1 MFSKPSKILILNG
14 LIVLMI
20 INSFFRYPLFLFVQ
34 ILLGILI
41 LLIFNS
47 IYFSTNNEEFKIEDN
62 QSPFSKSF
70 STLIKQIPFPLLIVN
85 KEGEFLYASPA
96 FKNILS
102 NKATNIAQTNVE
114 MRSILTHAL
123 DVSLNRHYEFNYNL
137 RVYDLHFVLLKKN
150 QYLFIF
156 TDITRQITDQRN
168 TRRFLAD
175 ASHELRTPITAIK
188 GISESLISNQ
198 EKDVD
203 VIHDF
208 LSQIHFQSER
218 LETMVSDMLLISKLS
233 QHHISIDKTKFDL
246 LELVT
251 QAQKSFQKEY
261 DKKGLTLQI
270 PTTSLFIH
278 ADYKKVLTIMN
289 NLIHNA
295 LRYSEQGVVTV
306 DYYEESNHIIIT
318 VEDQGF
324 GISAEDLDSLFE
336 RFYRVDSARNSKI
349 GGSGLGLSITKQLV
363 EEHGGKILVESEI
376 NKGSKFKVILPQS

>member
-14 LIVLMI
+14 LIIFMI
-20 INSFFRYPLFLFVQ
+20 INSFFRYPLFLLVQ

-41 LLIFNS
+41 LLIINS

-96 FKNILS
+96 FKNILN

-324 GISAEDLDSLFE
+324 GISTEDLDSLFE

>member
-14 LIVLMI
+14 LIIFMI

-47 IYFSTNNEEFKIEDN
+47 IYFSTNNDEFKIEDN

-96 FKNILS
+96 FKNILN

-324 GISAEDLDSLFE
+324 GISTEDLDSLFE

>member
-14 LIVLMI
+14 LIIFMI

-41 LLIFNS
+41 LLIINS
-47 IYFSTNNEEFKIEDN
+47 IDFSTNNEEFKIEDN

-70 STLIKQIPFPLLIVN
+70 NTLIKQIPFPLLIVN

-96 FKNILS
+96 FKNILN

-324 GISAEDLDSLFE
+324 GISTEDLDSIFE

>member
-1 MFSKPSKILILNG
+1 MFSKSSKILILNG
-14 LIVLMI
+14 LIIFMI

-41 LLIFNS
+41 LLIINS

-96 FKNILS
+96 FKNILN

-324 GISAEDLDSLFE
+324 GISTEDLDSLFE

>member
-14 LIVLMI
+14 LIIFMI

-41 LLIFNS
+41 LLIINS

-96 FKNILS
+96 FKNILN

-306 DYYEESNHIIIT
+306 DYYEESNNIIIT

-324 GISAEDLDSLFE
+324 GISTEDLDSLFE

>member
-1 MFSKPSKILILNG
+1 
-14 LIVLMI
+14 MI

-41 LLIFNS
+41 LLIINS

-96 FKNILS
+96 FKNILN

-324 GISAEDLDSLFE
+324 GISTEDLDSLFE

>member
-14 LIVLMI
+14 LIIFMI

-41 LLIFNS
+41 LLIINS

-96 FKNILS
+96 FKNILN

-150 QYLFIF
+150 QSLFIF

-324 GISAEDLDSLFE
+324 GISTEDLDSLFE

>member
-14 LIVLMI
+14 LIIFMI

-47 IYFSTNNEEFKIEDN
+47 IYFSTNNDEFKIEDN

-96 FKNILS
+96 FKNILN

-203 VIHDF
+203 VIHNF
-208 LSQIHFQSER
+208 LSQIHFQRER
-218 LETMVSDMLLISKLS
+218 LETMVSDMLLTSKLS

-324 GISAEDLDSLFE
+324 GISTEDLDSLFE

>member
-14 LIVLMI
+14 LIVFMI

-41 LLIFNS
+41 LLILNS

-96 FKNILS
+96 FKNILN
-102 NKATNIAQTNVE
+102 NKATSIAQTDVE

-123 DVSLNRHYEFNYNL
+123 DVSLNRHYEFNYDL

-175 ASHELRTPITAIK
+175 ASHELKTPITAIK

-198 EKDVD
+198 ENDVD

-208 LSQIHFQSER
+208 LSQIHLESER

-233 QHHISIDKTKFDL
+233 QHHISIDKTHFDL
-246 LELVT
+246 LDLIT
-251 QAQKSFQKEY
+251 QAKKSFQKEY
-261 DKKGLTLQI
+261 DKKGLDLQI
-270 PTTSLFIH
+270 PQKSLYID
-278 ADYKKVLTIMN
+278 ADYEKILTVIN

-295 LRYSEQGVVTV
+295 LRYSEQGVVNV
-306 DYYEESNHIIIT
+306 DYYEESNHIVIT
-318 VEDQGF
+318 VEDEGF
-324 GISAEDLDSLFE
+324 GIEAKDLDFIFE

>member
-14 LIVLMI
+14 LIIFMI

-47 IYFSTNNEEFKIEDN
+47 IYFSTNNDEFKIEDN

-96 FKNILS
+96 FKNILN

-114 MRSILTHAL
+114 MRSILPHAL

-150 QYLFIF
+150 QSLFIF

-324 GISAEDLDSLFE
+324 GISTEDLDSLFE

>member
-14 LIVLMI
+14 LIIFMI

-41 LLIFNS
+41 LLIINS

-96 FKNILS
+96 FKNILN

-324 GISAEDLDSLFE
+324 GISTEDLDSLFE